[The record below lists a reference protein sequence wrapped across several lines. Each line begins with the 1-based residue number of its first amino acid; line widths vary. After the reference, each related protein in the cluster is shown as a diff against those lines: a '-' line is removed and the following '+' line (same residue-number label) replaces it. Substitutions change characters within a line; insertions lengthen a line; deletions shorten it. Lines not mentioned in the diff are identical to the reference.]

1 MKRDLTDTLRSIAD
15 GFVDAAQ
22 NRLKLLQSEVGEET
36 ERLGGVL
43 AYLVL
48 TAFAGLLT
56 LQFAALV
63 VLALVWDTPW
73 RTHAMVALA
82 VLAGIGTALAYHAF
96 ATRKQRPSPIFA
108 TSLEELDKDRRALEK
123 AL

>member
-15 GFVDAAQ
+15 GFIDAAQ
-22 NRLKLLQSEVGEET
+22 NRLKLLQSEVGDET
-36 ERLGGVL
+36 ERLGGLL

-73 RTHAMVALA
+73 RTHAMVAL
-82 VLAGIGTALAYHAF
+82 VLLAAIGTWMAYRAF
-96 ATRKQRPSPIFA
+96 TARKQRPAPIFA
-108 TSLEELDKDRRALEK
+108 TSIEELDKDRRALEK

>member
-1 MKRDLTDTLRSIAD
+1 MKRDLSDTLRSIAD
-15 GFVDAAQ
+15 GFLDAAQ
-22 NRLKLLQSEVGEET
+22 NRLRLLQSELGAET
-36 ERLGGVL
+36 ERLGGLL
-43 AYLVL
+43 ALLVL

-56 LQFAALV
+56 VQALALV
-63 VLALVWDTPW
+63 VLALAWDTPW

-82 VLAGIGTALAYHAF
+82 VLAAVATVVAYRAFTA
-96 ATRKQRPSPIFA
+96 RKQRPGPLFA

>member
-15 GFVDAAQ
+15 GFLDAAQ

-48 TAFAGLLT
+48 TAFAALLT
-56 LQFAALV
+56 LQFVALV
-63 VLALVWDTPW
+63 VLAVVWDTPW
-73 RTHAMVALA
+73 RTPAMVALA

-96 ATRKQRPSPIFA
+96 VTRKQRPSPIFA

>member
-1 MKRDLTDTLRSIAD
+1 MRRDLTDTLRSIAD
-15 GFVDAAQ
+15 GFIEAAQ
-22 NRLKLLQSEVGEET
+22 NRLKLLQTEVGQEI
-36 ERLGGVL
+36 ERLGGLL
-43 AYLVL
+43 ALLVL

-56 LQFAALV
+56 LQFIALV
-63 VLALVWDTPW
+63 VLAMVWDTPW

-82 VLAGIGTALAYHAF
+82 VLAAIGTFSAYRAF
-96 ATRKQRPSPIFA
+96 SARKTRPAPIFA

>member
-15 GFVDAAQ
+15 GFIDAAQ
-22 NRLKLLQSEVGEET
+22 NRLKLLQSEVGDET
-36 ERLGGVL
+36 ERLGGLL
-43 AYLVL
+43 AYLVI

-56 LQFAALV
+56 LQFVALV

-73 RTHAMVALA
+73 RTHAMVGLALI
-82 VLAGIGTALAYHAF
+82 AGIGTALAYHAF
-96 ATRKQRPSPIFA
+96 STRKQRPAPMFA
-108 TSLEELDKDRRALEK
+108 ASLEELDKDRRALEK

>member
-15 GFVDAAQ
+15 GFIDAAQ
-22 NRLKLLQSEVGEET
+22 NRLKLLQSEVGDET
-36 ERLGGVL
+36 ERLGGLL

-63 VLALVWDTPW
+63 VLALVWDTL
-73 RTHAMVALA
+73 VLLA
-82 VLAGIGTALAYHAF
+82 AIGTWMAYRAF
-96 ATRKQRPSPIFA
+96 TARKQRPAPIFA
-108 TSLEELDKDRRALEK
+108 TSIEELDKDRRALEK

>member
-1 MKRDLTDTLRSIAD
+1 MKRDLTDTVRDIAD
-15 GFVDAAQ
+15 RLVDAAQ
-22 NRLKLLQSEVGEET
+22 NRLKLLQSEIGEET

-43 AYLVL
+43 TYLVL

-82 VLAGIGTALAYHAF
+82 MLAGLATGLAYHAF
-96 ATRKQRPSPIFA
+96 VTRKQRPTPIFA
-108 TSLEELDKDRRALEK
+108 TSVEELDKDRRALEK

>member
-22 NRLKLLQSEVGEET
+22 NRLKLLQTEIGEET
-36 ERLGGVL
+36 ERLGGL
-43 AYLVL
+43 LIRLVL

-56 LQFAALV
+56 LQFVALV

-73 RTHAMVALA
+73 RTHAMAALA
-82 VLAGIGTALAYHAF
+82 ALAAIATGVAYHAY
-96 ATRKQRPSPIFA
+96 ATRKQRPAPIFA
-108 TSLEELDKDRRALEK
+108 TSLDELDKDRRALEK
-123 AL
+123 TL